1 MRNSFSLDG
10 VRVEHR
16 ALKQNAFRVCLPLPV
31 AADAMYA
38 ALRGRGRFAT
48 PDYAEWRALAEIRL
62 AAASPPCFR
71 GAVWIA
77 IGFQRDAPL
86 DNCARPVLE
95 LLLNQG
101 VVARRGLVREL
112 RLFTGPVTGA
122 QVEVRPFAFI
132 AGA

>member
-16 ALKQNAFRVCLPLPV
+16 ALPREAFRVSLPLPV

-38 ALRGRGRFAT
+38 ALPGRGRFAT
-48 PDYAEWRALAEIRL
+48 PDYAEWLERAGMRL
-62 AAASPPCFR
+62 AAAAAPRFK

-77 IGFQRDAPL
+77 IIYEADAAL

-95 LLLNQG
+95 LLLSHG
-101 VVARRGLVREL
+101 VIARRGLVKEL
-112 RLFTGPVTGA
+112 RLGHGPVSGA
-122 QVEVRPFAFI
+122 RVEVRPFAFD
-132 AGA
+132 ARP

>member
-1 MRNSFSLDG
+1 MKNSFSLDG

-16 ALKQNAFRVCLPLPV
+16 ALPRDAFRVCLPLPV

-38 ALRGRGRFAT
+38 ALPGRGRFAT
-48 PDYAEWRALAEIRL
+48 PDYADWRMRAAARM
-62 AAASPPCFR
+62 AAASPPRFK

-77 IGFQRDAPL
+77 ITFERDAAL

-95 LLLNQG
+95 LLLQQG
-101 VVARRGLVREL
+101 VIARRGLVREL
-112 RLFTGPVTGA
+112 RLFAGPVTGA
-122 QVEVRPFAFI
+122 LVEVRPFAFG